1 MSPFRWHVV
10 RIFEYL
16 FEYPD
21 WEHNSW
27 LETKSNS
34 PRPTKIPI
42 QLKLGIPLLTMQSR
56 VFTNIRFRIILQRSF
71 DLDRRNDL
79 RRISFSRAI
88 LFSHGGSTA
97 RKQAI
102 FSRWN
107 HREKTKCQKAYVKNP
122 TWNLTWT
129 RILVLPKP
137 MRGLWSKR
145 TNELPRFLV
154 FGHLA
159 FAR

>member
-21 WEHNSW
+21 WEHNPW

-42 QLKLGIPLLTMQSR
+42 QSKLGIPLLTMQSR
-56 VFTNIRFRIILQRSF
+56 VFANIRFRIILRRSF

-79 RRISFSRAI
+79 RRILFSRAI
-88 LFSHGGSTA
+88 LSLDSGLVA

-102 FSRWN
+102 FGRPNQCPNS
-107 HREKTKCQKAYVKNP
+107 KPKKAYVKNP

-145 TNELPRFLV
+145 TNELPRFLG
-154 FGHLA
+154 FARFA